1 MRVVHKVWL
10 DQGGKAF
17 GDGPFDLLKRV
28 QRTGSLHAAAGQM
41 GMSYSKAWRL
51 IRTMEQRL
59 GFPLIGRQVGG
70 HSGGGSW
77 ITAEG
82 KDLLD
87 RYERFR
93 KDVERYLNRLY
104 EKHFD
109 HAPGRPINRKRLSEK
124 RTPERGE
131 QP

>member
-1 MRVVHKVWL
+1 MKMIYKVWL

-17 GDGPFDLLKRV
+17 GDGPFALLKRV
-28 QRTGSLHAAAGQM
+28 QHTASLHEAAGQM

-59 GFPLIGRQVGG
+59 EFPLIERQVGG
-70 HSGGGSW
+70 RSGGGSW

-82 KDLLD
+82 RDWLD

-93 KDVERYLNRLY
+93 KDVERSLNRVY
-104 EKHFD
+104 RKHF
-109 HAPGRPINRKRLSEK
+109 ARPLGGPETRKRLSK
-124 RTPERGE
+124 KHTPERGGHV
-131 QP
+131 